1 MAFEGQATLLNQ
13 IDAFLALGP
22 DHEFD
27 SDGLRV
33 GILLCTSA
41 FFGALHRQPWLPS
54 GSIEAICLQMPFQ
67 NVSFPC
73 NSDSGMLCILLWCLY
88 ICNEFRAIFLS
99 VEAILQVPRRSHTT
113 FDHGRF
119 TTMSY
124 SRFALYCLARLIRA
138 IIAGL
143 LLYAGIL
150 WLGNTT
156 SITDLML
163 NAVAL
168 GAVLDV
174 DQMFFAAL
182 MPKKIQIKIQDL
194 EARES

>member
-1 MAFEGQATLLNQ
+1 
-13 IDAFLALGP
+13 
-22 DHEFD
+22 
-27 SDGLRV
+27 
-33 GILLCTSA
+33 
-41 FFGALHRQPWLPS
+41 
-54 GSIEAICLQMPFQ
+54 
-67 NVSFPC
+67 
-73 NSDSGMLCILLWCLY
+73 MLCILLWCLY
-88 ICNEFRAIFLS
+88 LCNEFRAIGLS
-99 VEAILQVPRRSHTT
+99 LEAICQVPRRLHTT
-113 FDHGRF
+113 FDQGRF

-124 SRFALYCLARLIRA
+124 FRFALYCGARLVRG

-174 DQMFFAAL
+174 DEMFFAAL

-194 EARES
+194 EAGNFSKTFCSSCSCYLCANVWGEQGQARFENV

>member
-1 MAFEGQATLLNQ
+1 MDRFAGQATLLDQ
-13 IDAFLALGP
+13 IDAFLGIIQPL
-22 DHEFD
+22 DM
-27 SDGLRV
+27 SL
-33 GILLCTSA
+33 GILLC
-41 FFGALHRQPWLPS
+41 
-54 GSIEAICLQMPFQ
+54 
-67 NVSFPC
+67 
-73 NSDSGMLCILLWCLY
+73 MLCILLWCLY
-88 ICNEFRAIFLS
+88 LCNEFQAIGLS
-99 VEAILQVPRRSHTT
+99 LEAILQVPRRAYTS

-119 TTMSY
+119 ETMSY
-124 SRFALYCLARLIRA
+124 WRFASYCLARLTRGV
-138 IIAGL
+138 IAGF

-174 DQMFFAAL
+174 DEMFFAAL

-194 EARES
+194 EALDTRTHTQRSARTHTHTHLHAWGKLTLHLKT